1 VAILAKQRFY
11 CIDGSNFRQI
21 YSILQQ
27 FQLIQR
33 FSDSILRFTL
43 FTICPCWYN
52 TGSMEASQQAKRNP
66 LLSVEEALDSILEKI
81 IPVEAQWVP
90 LTKSLNRVLAEA
102 VVSGVNVPPFANSA
116 MDGYAISAADSQGAS
131 PQTPVV
137 LKVIDNVP
145 AGATPSKKLA
155 PQTAIRIMTG
165 APIPAGA
172 DAVIRFEETSEYTP
186 LLEGGGMGGGLPA
199 DEVLI
204 YHPVA
209 PGDNVRPVGEDIKIG
224 QVILEAGHRLRP
236 QDIGVLAAI
245 GRARVLVHRP
255 PRVAILATGDELV
268 EVDEPMEPGK
278 IRNSNGYT
286 QAALVEKYGGEPIM
300 LGIARDTVE
309 DLTAKIRAGLAQKVD
324 LFLTSAGVS
333 VGDFDMVKNVLA
345 AEGEVQF
352 WQVAIKPGKPLAFG
366 SLCSRDEAGRIIS
379 RVPLIGLPGNPV
391 AAMVAF
397 EVFARPTILKL
408 SGQRSFAKTSVRAS
422 LDEEITNSGRRH
434 YMRAFV
440 HLEPD
445 GYHVTTRGSGVQVQ
459 GSGILTSL
467 VWANGLV
474 VVPENVTGLPSGT
487 LVEVWILD

>member
-1 VAILAKQRFY
+1 M
-11 CIDGSNFRQI
+11 G
-21 YSILQQ
+21 
-27 FQLIQR
+27 
-33 FSDSILRFTL
+33 
-43 FTICPCWYN
+43 TI
-52 TGSMEASQQAKRNP
+52 QQAERNP
-66 LLSVEEALDSILEKI
+66 LLSVEGALSIILEKI
-81 IPVEAQWVP
+81 HPVEAEWVP
-90 LTKSLNRVLAEA
+90 LTKSLNRVLAEV
-102 VVSGVNVPPFANSA
+102 VVSEVNVPPFANSA
-116 MDGYAISAADSQGAS
+116 MDGYAIRAADSQDAS
-131 PQTPVV
+131 SQIPVM

-145 AGATPSKKLA
+145 AGATSSKNLA
-155 PQTAIRIMTG
+155 PKTAIRIMTG
-165 APIPAGA
+165 APIPEGA

-186 LLEGGGMGGGLPA
+186 PLKGGGELAA

-204 YHPVA
+204 YHSVA
-209 PGDNVRPVGEDIKIG
+209 PGDNMRPVGEDIKAG
-224 QVILEAGHRLRP
+224 QVILEVGHRLRP

-245 GRARVLVHRP
+245 GQAKVLVHRR

-268 EVDEPMEPGK
+268 DVAERIEPGK
-278 IRNSNGYT
+278 IRNSNEYT

-345 AEGEVQF
+345 AEGEMQF

-397 EVFARPTILKL
+397 EVFARPAILKL

-440 HLEPD
+440 YLEPD

-467 VWANGLV
+467 VWANGLA
-474 VVPENVTGLPSGT
+474 VVPENVTYLPPGT